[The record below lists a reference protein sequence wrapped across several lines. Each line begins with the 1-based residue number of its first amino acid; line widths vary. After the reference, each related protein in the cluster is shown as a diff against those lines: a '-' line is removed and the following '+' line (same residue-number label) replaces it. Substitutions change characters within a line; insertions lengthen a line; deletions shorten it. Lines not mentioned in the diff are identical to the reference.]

1 MQENNVDV
9 IFDAISE
16 NESFARVV
24 AAAFVT
30 RLDPTLEEISDIK
43 TAVSEAVTNA
53 IIHGYEGSAGT
64 ITIRC
69 RIEGETFTVEVEDIG
84 KGIADV
90 KLAMEPLFTT
100 KAECDRAGMGFS
112 FMEAFM
118 DSLEVHSAPGQG
130 TFVRMTKKI
139 TRPMAD
145 GPSGYQRQK
154 TETKIEEICRKE

>member
-1 MQENNVDV
+1 MEYENRMKLE
-9 IFDAISE
+9 FDSRSC
-16 NESFARVV
+16 NEGFARVAV
-24 AAAFVT
+24 AAFMT
-30 RLDPTLEEISDIK
+30 QLNPTLEEVADVK

-69 RIEGETFTVEVEDIG
+69 RIEGETLTVEVEDTG

-118 DSLEVHSAPGQG
+118 DELSVESEPDKGTVVH
-130 TFVRMTKKI
+130 MKKI
-139 TRPMAD
+139 IGR
-145 GPSGYQRQK
+145 
-154 TETKIEEICRKE
+154 